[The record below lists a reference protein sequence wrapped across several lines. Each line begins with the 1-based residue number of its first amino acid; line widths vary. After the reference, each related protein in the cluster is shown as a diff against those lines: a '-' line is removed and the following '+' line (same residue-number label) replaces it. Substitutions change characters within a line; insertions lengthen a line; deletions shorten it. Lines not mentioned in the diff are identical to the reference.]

1 MINTQVIKQQ
11 MPYVLKDTNFESLL
25 GHRIEGKARDNYVI
39 GKRRLMIATDRVSA
53 FDQHLGYIPFKGQ
66 VVNQLSAFWFN
77 QTKEIVAN
85 HMLDVPDPNVMV
97 VKECTLLPVEIVVRA
112 YLTGVTPTSIW
123 YQYERGNRVF
133 CGYQLPDGLKKNHRL
148 PEPIITPST
157 KAPKGARDESI
168 SKGEVLNRS
177 LVDPRQ
183 LEHIYEISLA
193 LFKKGSDVVS
203 RGGLI
208 LVDTKYEF
216 GIDSDGEINLID
228 EAHTPD
234 SSRFWYASTYEQL
247 YAEGKEQPEYDKEHI
262 RLWLASQGFDGS
274 GPVPQIPTDIFVEAS
289 LRYIKVF
296 EDITGQPFKQNEGD
310 AKPRIEE
317 SLKSILSKSI

>member
-1 MINTQVIKQQ
+1 MISKEIIKQQ
-11 MPYVLKDTNFESLL
+11 IPYVLKSTNFENLL
-25 GHRIEGKARDNYVI
+25 GHKVEGKARDNYVLS
-39 GKRRLMIATDRVSA
+39 KKRLMIATDRVSA

-66 VVNQLSAFWFN
+66 VVTQLSAFWFT
-77 QTKEIVAN
+77 QTKDIVPN
-85 HMLDVPDPNVMV
+85 HMLDVPDPNMMV
-97 VKECTLLPVEIVVRA
+97 VKECTVLPVEVIVRA

-123 YQYERGNRVF
+123 YQYERGNRMF
-133 CGYQLPDGLKKNHRL
+133 CGHQLPDGLKKNHRL

-177 LVDPRQ
+177 LVDPEQ
-183 LEHIYEISLA
+183 LERIYKIALE
-193 LFKKGSDVVS
+193 LFKRGSNIVA

-216 GIDSDGEINLID
+216 GIDSEGNINLID
-228 EAHTPD
+228 EVHTPD
-234 SSRFWYASTYEQL
+234 SSRFWYANTYDQL
-247 YAEGKEQPEYDKEHI
+247 YAEKREQPEYDKEYI
-262 RLWLASQGFDGS
+262 RLWLANQGFDGS

-296 EDITGQPFKQNEGD
+296 EDITGEPFTPSAGD
-310 AKPRIEE
+310 PRPRMEE
-317 SLKSILSKSI
+317 SLKSVLPEVR